1 MVLIVNLDEF
11 LRYASIDMRIVGQTR
26 QGAFA
31 HRIASSEPFDL
42 TTITKAA
49 LTAGSSSSDERLWG
63 FKLMMVMSIIMMIMR
78 RHMITCMGCYGT
90 SVSTRDVRCGNSP
103 SEHRKYFSVMDFDL
117 VNQVNEKTV
126 RLEDAEATI
135 ALLKRGSEKLKS
147 MNEELL
153 RDQKLLHDKLQETS
167 LKLKTVTEEQT
178 AQANYTREERATL
191 EQIIEKKNL
200 EIASLKSSST
210 PSEDPRTLRLKV
222 TEEVENIY
230 TQKINQLEA
239 KASAEKNKAL
249 DSQRHLESVRIELSQ
264 KDASIE
270 AAVRAKEE
278 LHSAEII
285 RLSAKLHAAEESL
298 RQKEDAAA
306 SSLKLRDKL
315 FEYSTKIKEFN
326 REMQQVKNEHIEV
339 VTDLNRQVDAA
350 KTAALNASRALT
362 ESEAENS
369 ILKAARQMLES
380 ELRKYSEQESR
391 FSEKIENLEKNAVE
405 KNQRMKEQ
413 VDGLKIEISE
423 KSDKIRKLE
432 NNLEISTQR
441 LNSADAAA
449 AAKVREA
456 EAAMAQEAAALR
468 ERAATAEARAAAII
482 AAEISKSQVTA
493 QLAEARLE
501 KITAL
506 EERISREFPEM
517 KNALASVER
526 EKLDLSKRLAV
537 AESEAAS
544 FKENLHEHE
553 TLRRDYATLQARLKD
568 ILTQV
573 SLWRERAGSAD
584 TEKRQIADHAEAAAR
599 EATLT
604 HARLAAEAEAAKAEK
619 ARLLEKSKSKIK
631 QIKETVEILGA
642 KLDSVQKEKCAVE
655 QIAVQN
661 KRKFE
666 ERLLEFE
673 RRALLAAMP
682 KSTETPALSN

>member
-1 MVLIVNLDEF
+1 
-11 LRYASIDMRIVGQTR
+11 
-26 QGAFA
+26 
-31 HRIASSEPFDL
+31 
-42 TTITKAA
+42 
-49 LTAGSSSSDERLWG
+49 
-63 FKLMMVMSIIMMIMR
+63 
-78 RHMITCMGCYGT
+78 
-90 SVSTRDVRCGNSP
+90 
-103 SEHRKYFSVMDFDL
+103 MDFDL